1 MTNNVFCH
9 KVAFH
14 WKSNA
19 FITHTRHNSLS
30 RVNYALLLLLLLL
43 LFFLLLLWAGP
54 VSRPG
59 SGWDRQRMQHAGA
72 SSGSWGSRRFSN
84 LNKFWTQF
92 QFSPKHTHRY
102 IAVRVCVHV
111 WRPAAHHQALSIKTF
126 SACLALILIK
136 CESGWE
142 LWEHVRL
149 RVAKY
154 IRQPHGRRQQ
164 WERRRKG
171 GEWLLNWNIVQT
183 ICR

>member
-1 MTNNVFCH
+1 MYACH

-30 RVNYALLLLLLLL
+30 RVNYALLLLF
-43 LFFLLLLWAGP
+43 FFLLLLWAGP

-72 SSGSWGSRRFSN
+72 SRGSWSSRRFSN

-92 QFSPKHTHRY
+92 QFSPTHTHTDKLLC
-102 IAVRVCVHV
+102 VCV

-142 LWEHVRL
+142 LWEHVWL
-149 RVAKY
+149 RMAKCM
-154 IRQPHGRRQQ
+154 RRPHGRSQQ
-164 WERRRKG
+164 WERERDG
-171 GEWLLNWNIVQT
+171 CT
-183 ICR
+183 I